1 MKTFKEFYSANT
13 EQEKFVYQLAYKM
26 AQQLKASQTPVVT
39 MAVRPGGLPINAY
52 KIPSN
57 EISKRLGIMERRYI
71 PWLMQYGILA
81 NDPDNGYYKNHW
93 IIDADRLGQ
102 TVGTAHNAMRKI
114 TNNNLFQA
122 AHYLTSNLYGQMNRS
137 NPSLRKL

>member
-1 MKTFKEFYSANT
+1 
-13 EQEKFVYQLAYKM
+13 
-26 AQQLKASQTPVVT
+26 
-39 MAVRPGGLPINAY
+39 
-52 KIPSN
+52 
-57 EISKRLGIMERRYI
+57 MERRYI